1 MFDVIE
7 AVVDEELEFW
17 NDAELLA
24 DTGAKFVANLALV
37 GVDVLH
43 DFLCLLAGEDAEI
56 DAALAQVGADATD
69 ADADQ
74 NATHGTC
81 LLLENVAQLLLDES
95 GYFILSGCFHLIYL

>member
-7 AVVDEELEFW
+7 AVVDEELEFR

-24 DTGAKFVANLALV
+24 DSCAKLEANLLLI

-43 DFLCLLAGEDAEI
+43 NLCCLLAGEDAEI

>member
-17 NDAELLA
+17 DDAELFA

-56 DAALAQVGADATD
+56 DAALAQVGADAAD

-81 LLLENVAQLLLDES
+81 LLLENVAQLLLDET